1 MEGSQPDVA
10 LKFDRVTVSF
20 DGEKPALDNISFEV
34 PAGQTRVLF
43 GAAGAGKTL
52 VLKTVLGL
60 QPADSGHIF
69 VFGQEITRM
78 AEHELFAVRS
88 KIGMLFQESALFDSM
103 TIEDNVG
110 YPLMNQ
116 PTIQCPPQEVEK
128 RVKDALHFVELDGT
142 EDKFPSEL
150 SGGMRRRVGVA
161 RAMVTSPPLVLFDSP
176 TAGLDPVT
184 ANTIMSLIVK
194 QRDVNRTTT
203 LLVTHR
209 YKNGDLLVNYHY
221 EPETAALEPN
231 RNGHRPPGETR
242 FLGFMDGKLIFEG
255 SQAEMESSKDSYVS
269 KFVNH
274 NG

>member
-1 MEGSQPDVA
+1 MDANHSGVA
-10 LKFDRVTVSF
+10 LKFDHVTVSF

-34 PAGQTRVLF
+34 PAGDSRVLF
-43 GAAGAGKTL
+43 GAAGAGKTV
-52 VLKTVLGL
+52 VLKTALGL
-60 QPADSGHIF
+60 LPADSGHVF
-69 VFGQEITRM
+69 VFGQEITGM
-78 AEHELFAVRS
+78 AEQELFTVRA

-103 TIEDNVG
+103 TIEDNVA
-110 YPLMNQ
+110 YPLVNQ
-116 PTIQCPPQEVEK
+116 RAVRFPPEEVDK
-128 RVKDALHFVELDGT
+128 RVKDALGFVELKGT
-142 EDKFPSEL
+142 EEKFPSEL

-161 RAMVTSPPLVLFDSP
+161 RAMVTNPPLVLFDSP

-209 YKNGDLLVNYHY
+209 YKNGDLLVNDHY
-221 EPETAALEPN
+221 EPATGELEHN
-231 RNGHRPPGETR
+231 RDGHKPPGETK
-242 FLGFMDGKLIFEG
+242 FLGYMDGKLIFVG

>member
-1 MEGSQPDVA
+1 MEGKQPGVA
-10 LKFDRVTVSF
+10 LKFDHVTVSF
-20 DGEKPALDNISFEV
+20 NDIPALDDVSFEV
-34 PAGQTRVLF
+34 PAGDTRVLF

-52 VLKTVLGL
+52 VLKAALGL
-60 QPADSGHIF
+60 QPADSGHVF
-69 VFGQEITRM
+69 VFGQEITGM
-78 AEHELFAVRS
+78 AEQALFTVRS

-103 TIEDNVG
+103 TIEDNVA
-110 YPLMNQ
+110 YPLVNQ
-116 PTIQCPPQEVEK
+116 LAIQCPPQDVDK
-128 RVKDALHFVELDGT
+128 RVKDALRFVELEGT

-161 RAMVTSPPLVLFDSP
+161 RAMVTNPPLVLFDSP

-209 YKNGDLLVNYHY
+209 YKNGDLLVNDHY
-221 EPETAALEPN
+221 EPETGALEPN
-231 RNGHRPPGETR
+231 RDGHRPPGETK

-255 SQAEMESSKDSYVS
+255 SQAEMESSKDPYVS